1 MKGKSELGKR
11 EKNKEAVR
19 LQLLDAAKTLFAD
32 KGMENTTVS
41 DIVKICSL
49 GRGTFY
55 NYFTDIKHIFDKV
68 NENINQ
74 EIGELTKKA
83 RQGATTVH
91 GQLYATF
98 KAYFD
103 FASSNKMKS
112 YNQKNQAYIR
122 SASYKSDV
130 IRTIIKDLQKDIR
143 SLNDKLNIK
152 GDLEEQILSYVLIGT
167 PAELYLNNMSV
178 NTHLDNHQVADFLAR
193 IFSEGI
199 VRKT

>member
-1 MKGKSELGKR
+1 MKSKIEPGKR

-19 LQLLDAAKTLFAD
+19 LQLLQAARRLFSE

-41 DIVKICSL
+41 DIVESCSL

-55 NYFTDIKHIFDKV
+55 NYFTDIRHIFNKV
-68 NENINQ
+68 NELINQ
-74 EIGELTKKA
+74 QIGEITKKS
-83 RQGATTVH
+83 RREKTTVQ

-103 FASSNKMKS
+103 FVSSPEMKS
-112 YNQKNQAYIR
+112 FHQNNQAYIR
-122 SASYKSDV
+122 SASYKSHV

-143 SLNDKLNIK
+143 SLNDKLTIR
-152 GDLEEQILSYVLIGT
+152 DEIEEQILSYVLIGT
-167 PAELYLNNMSV
+167 PAELFLNNMSV
-178 NTHLDNHQVADFLAR
+178 NTHFDNHKVAEFLAR

-199 VRKT
+199 VRKA

>member
-1 MKGKSELGKR
+1 MKGKAELGKR
-11 EKNKEAVR
+11 EKNKEVVR

-41 DIVKICSL
+41 EIVKICSL

-83 RQGATTVH
+83 RRQAKTVH

-103 FASSNKMKS
+103 FASSAEMKS

-143 SLNDKLNIK
+143 SLNDKLTIK
-152 GDLEEQILSYVLIGT
+152 GDLEEQILSYVLIGS
-167 PAELYLNNMSV
+167 PAELYLSLI
-178 NTHLDNHQVADFLAR
+178 H
-193 IFSEGI
+193 I
-199 VRKT
+199 